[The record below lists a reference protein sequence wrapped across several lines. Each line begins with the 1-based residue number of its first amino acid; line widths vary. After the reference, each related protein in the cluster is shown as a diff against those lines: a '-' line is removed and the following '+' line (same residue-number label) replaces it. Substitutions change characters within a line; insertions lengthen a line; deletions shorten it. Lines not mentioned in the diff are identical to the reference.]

1 MDGHREG
8 QEEEVFSEP
17 EQGAEWAELIM
28 SQDIRKHMPL
38 QLLAGGGNPS

>member
-28 SQDIRKHMPL
+28 SQAIKKAH
-38 QLLAGGGNPS
+38 AITAAGGGGNPS